1 LTAAPADVSLDEAHA
16 PDQPTLTLEA
26 EMANVAVIYYSSTGN
41 VHALAEEVAVGAT
54 EAGAEVR
61 LRRVAEL
68 APDEAIDTNPAWRAH
83 LEATSGVPEASHD
96 DLRWADAYAFG
107 TPARYGNVSSQLK
120 QFLDTTAALWATGE
134 LADKPATAFT
144 SAINRHGGNESTLLA
159 LYNSMHHW
167 GAIVVAPGYT
177 HEAFSAAGGNPYG
190 TAHPSGDGG
199 PGEDALAAA
208 RHQGARLAR
217 IAVLLRAGVPAVPA
231 ER

>member
-1 LTAAPADVSLDEAHA
+1 LAH
-16 PDQPTLTLEA
+16 
-26 EMANVAVIYYSSTGN
+26 VAVIYYSSTGN
-41 VHALAEEVAVGAT
+41 VHALAEAVADGAS

-68 APDEAIDTNPAWRAH
+68 APDEAIDSNPAWRAH
-83 LEATSGVPEASHD
+83 LEATAHIPQATHD

-120 QFLDTTAALWATGE
+120 QFLDTTAPLWAAGE
-134 LADKPATAFT
+134 LADKAATAFT

-177 HEAFSAAGGNPYG
+177 HHVFGEAGGNPYG
-190 TAHPSGDGG
+190 TAHPSGGG
-199 PGEDALAAA
+199 APGEEARNAAY
-208 RHQGARLAR
+208 RQGQRLAR
-217 IAVLLRAGVPAVPA
+217 VASLLRAGVHVPA
-231 ER
+231 D